1 MNTLD
6 DFTRY
11 HAELLEG
18 SYDCVDRIILNA
30 YFPLG
35 QTGGGLRT
43 WWRLLRG
50 GDAQLDDEHLRE
62 MAGAFSR
69 RVSACCAKRAI
80 PLIAAEAGEHKHTL
94 AEPYVPKDAQFR
106 GLFLVITGNAPAPV
120 WEVKHNAQGRI
131 VELRHRKRWPYVKH
145 YYFHL
150 MDPRWG
156 HVAIRMCGYPPFG
169 AQVMLN
175 GHEWVEHEALRAQ
188 FTVTKSGN
196 CFVEGSDFAQ
206 VDRLAARLSRTSAI
220 GRLRDVAERWIY
232 STCLSLALTHEE
244 QQRSGFIYHYSVF
257 QLELSRNLLFQ
268 RGTTLE
274 EVYQNLIDRS
284 RRALGVKQLKTIF
297 GYSYRPHHKLKRGGE
312 PTQLIKEVQANRYDL
327 TVFKVRWGNIT
338 LKIYDK
344 GGRVLR
350 VEVVVH
356 NAKELRCGKL
366 LEKLPL
372 LLERMSGMLVRFL
385 NTVQVA
391 HVSFLNQGAFE
402 RFSEPTMRG
411 SRRLAGID
419 LNKARNRHV
428 LDAVV
433 ELSTRPD
440 GFTVSKVAA
449 AVRKRT
455 GWSETKYSTRQ
466 AGYDVAKLRGK
477 KLIRRPPRSRC
488 YIAEPSGV
496 RTMCAYLILRE
507 KVIKPLLAGVL
518 RPYGRPPKTLSAL
531 DQHYVRLREELHRT
545 FDTIGLAA

>member
-11 HAELLEG
+11 YAELLDG

-35 QTGGGLRT
+35 QTGGGLRS
-43 WWRLLRG
+43 WWRRLRG
-50 GDAQLDDEHLRE
+50 DDAQLDDAHLRE
-62 MAGAFSR
+62 MAGSFSR
-69 RVSACCAKRAI
+69 RVSACCAKHGI
-80 PLIAAEAGEHKHTL
+80 PMIPAQAGEHKHTL
-94 AEPYVPKDAQFR
+94 AEPYLPKDPQFR

-120 WEVKHNAQGRI
+120 WEVKRNAEGRI
-131 VELRHRKRWPYVKH
+131 VDIRHRKQWPYVKH
-145 YYFHL
+145 YYFHV
-150 MDPRWG
+150 MDAQWG

-175 GHEWVEHEALRAQ
+175 GHEWVEREAWRARL
-188 FTVTKSGN
+188 TVAKSGN
-196 CFVEGSDFAQ
+196 CFIEGSDFGQ
-206 VDRLAARLSRTSAI
+206 VQRLAARLNRAAAI
-220 GRLRDVAERWIY
+220 ARLREVSERWIY

-244 QQRSGFIYHYSVF
+244 QQRSGFIYQYSVF
-257 QLELSRNLLFQ
+257 QLELSRNLLFR
-268 RGTTLE
+268 RGTTMDE
-274 EVYQNLIDRS
+274 MYQKLIDRTRQS
-284 RRALGVKQLKTIF
+284 LGVKQLKTIF
-297 GYSYRPHHKLKRGGE
+297 GFSYRPHHRLRRGHE
-312 PTQLIKEVQANRYDL
+312 PAQLVKEVQAQRYDL
-327 TVFKVRWGNIT
+327 TVFKLRWGNLT

-356 NAKELRCGKL
+356 NAKELRCGKVL
-366 LEKLPL
+366 DKLPV

-391 HVSFLNQGAFE
+391 HVSFLDEGAFE
-402 RFSEPTMRG
+402 RWSEPSTRG

-433 ELSTRPD
+433 ELSTKPD

-449 AVRKRT
+449 TVRERT
-455 GWSETKYSTRQ
+455 GWSAAKYSARQ
-466 AGYDVAKLRGK
+466 AGYDLAKLHGK
-477 KLIRRPPRSRC
+477 KLIRRPARSRC
-488 YIAEPSGV
+488 YVADPRGV
-496 RTMCAYLILRE
+496 RTMCAYLVLRE
-507 KVIKPLLAGVL
+507 KVIKPLLAGVV
-518 RPYGRPPKTLSAL
+518 RPYSRPPKTGSAL
-531 DQHYVRLREELHRT
+531 DQHYVKLREELHHT